1 MARRGP
7 RTPESQRAA
16 GPGLLEAALGSR
28 GAGRRRADS
37 AGRPREGAGRR
48 GIPEAGSPPSLR
60 PPSPPIS
67 CLPFSFRPPCPEERR
82 APPLPLGRAARA
94 PPGPPSHRGAGGG
107 FRRGG
112 CPGGRGAR
120 SRRRWGLA
128 RFPHWRPP
136 SPKRKKL
143 ASPHCGAGRASWCQK
158 GCVFAAL
165 RWPLR
170 YTFASSDGTSSI
182 NTGCAPGRLER
193 SLPLWGGAC
202 RVFLKGEPEKGG
214 QAGCTRASG
223 YNKPEKGLQA
233 AGRTRGWGSRA
244 VPEGTRGLGWGW
256 GG

>member
-1 MARRGP
+1 MGGGGARGRRAAARGGP
-7 RTPESQRAA
+7 PTPESQRAA

-28 GAGRRRADS
+28 GAGRRRADA

-94 PPGPPSHRGAGGG
+94 PPGLPSHRGPGPGAGGG

-112 CPGGRGAR
+112 CAGGRGAR

-136 SPKRKKL
+136 SPFPPPSPPKKTGFPSL
-143 ASPHCGAGRASWCQK
+143 RSRSSW
-158 GCVFAAL
+158 L
-165 RWPLR
+165 
-170 YTFASSDGTSSI
+170 
-182 NTGCAPGRLER
+182 
-193 SLPLWGGAC
+193 
-202 RVFLKGEPEKGG
+202 
-214 QAGCTRASG
+214 
-223 YNKPEKGLQA
+223 
-233 AGRTRGWGSRA
+233 
-244 VPEGTRGLGWGW
+244 VPERVCLRRPKMAFKVYFCEL
-256 GG
+256 